1 MIDQFRHALKAARSK
16 RGMSARELS
25 EATGGVVTRA
35 TIANWESG
43 RKEGID
49 VLELITVA
57 KALEVPAL
65 SLLYPLDGMDDKQ
78 AQEAIDFSGYEDD
91 YRVLYRWCDVRL
103 LASLSPTPPNLASE
117 WRQVVVDAERAGWD
131 IG

>member
-1 MIDQFRHALKAARSK
+1 MIEQFRRALKAARVK
-16 RGMSARELS
+16 KGLSARELS
-25 EATGGVVTRA
+25 EATGGVVSRA

-49 VLELITVA
+49 VTELVAVA
-57 KALEVPAL
+57 KALGVPAL
-65 SLLYPLDGMDDKQ
+65 SLLYPLNGMDDAQ

-103 LASLSPTPPNLASE
+103 LARLSPTPPNLASE
-117 WRQVVVDAERAGWD
+117 WRQVQRDAGNAGWD
-131 IG
+131 VG

>member
-1 MIDQFRHALKAARSK
+1 MIEQFRRALKAARVEK
-16 RGMSARELS
+16 GMSARELS

-49 VLELITVA
+49 VGELIAVA
-57 KALEVPAL
+57 KALRVPAL
-65 SLLYPLDGMDDKQ
+65 SLLYPLG
-78 AQEAIDFSGYEDD
+78 AQPDEALAFAGYEDDD

-103 LASLSPTPPNLASE
+103 LARLSPTPPNLAAE
-117 WRQVVVDAERAGWD
+117 YRQVERDARRAGWD
-131 IG
+131 IGNG